1 MHMLKNYFKLAWRNF
16 IKYPVISSIN
26 LFGLTAG
33 LTCCLIILTYILFE
47 LSYDKK
53 AENADRIFRVTRS
66 FNSADGVQ
74 SLNLATVSPPFGH
87 YFPAEFPEIE
97 KMTRLLPTGT
107 TVFRY
112 ADKIINENDVYFADS
127 NFTDM
132 FGVKVLKGNPKIALA
147 EPFAIMMT
155 PEVAKKYF
163 GDEDPVNKMIRV
175 NNGFEAKIAG
185 IFEPLP
191 SNTHLHPGV
200 LISFPTLKDS
210 TVYGETNLQTNWGN
224 NSFFT
229 YLQLPKLYD
238 PKKMEARFPA
248 FLDKHMAQEY
258 RGGTPS
264 KLTKLSLQRMTD
276 IHLHSH
282 TDYEAEVNGDI
293 NRVYIFSAIALFI
306 LLIACI
312 NYMNLST
319 ARSALRAREIGIRK
333 VVGAKKSLLVN
344 QFLSESV
351 LIAFFAI
358 ILAIAGLYAGMPW
371 LNKILGQEISLSIL
385 LKWQVI
391 VPVILAPFVVGI
403 ISGLYPA
410 LFLSNF
416 QPIKTLKGLFK
427 AGGGNTT
434 FRKALVVSQ
443 FAISIILI
451 ITTIVVFQQLQFLQ
465 RSKLGYDKDQVI
477 TLQYNS
483 SLGPQYETFR
493 NELMQN
499 PAVKNLG
506 RSSRIPTGRLLDSQG
521 ASAIVGDSLQP
532 ISTILKNV
540 SIDYDFLPAY
550 GIKMAAGRNF
560 SRTFVSDTTAFILNH
575 AAVSAMGWRND
586 DKAIGKDFAYG
597 GVRGKIV
604 GVTQDF
610 HFESLH
616 QQIVPM
622 IFVLPNTSNNF
633 YNYISIKL
641 SGNIPEGLAF
651 VEKKWKQY
659 QPDVPYDYVFLDE
672 NYNNLYQSEQRQG
685 KIFTVFAGIAILIAC
700 LGLFGLSAF
709 SITQRFKEIGVRKVL
724 GADTTT
730 IVTLLSKDFLKLVA
744 IAALIAFPLAGYM
757 MYNWLQNFAY
767 RTSLNWWV
775 FPVAGFIA
783 ALIALATISFQA
795 IKAALMNPV
804 KSLRTE

>member
-1 MHMLKNYFKLAWRNF
+1 MNMLKNYFKLAWRNF
-16 IKYPVISSIN
+16 IKYPIISSIN

-87 YFPAEFPEIE
+87 YFPADFPEIE

-107 TVFRY
+107 IVFRY
-112 ADKIINENDVYFADS
+112 GDKIINENDVYFADS
-127 NFTDM
+127 NFTNM
-132 FGVKVLKGNPKIALA
+132 FGVKVLKGNPVTALA

-210 TVYGETNLQTNWGN
+210 TVYGEENLRTNWGN

-229 YLQLPKLYD
+229 YLQLPKGYD
-238 PKKMEARFPA
+238 PAKMESRFPA
-248 FLDKHMAQEY
+248 FLDKHMAQQY
-258 RGGTPS
+258 GGGTPS
-264 KLTKLSLQRMTD
+264 KLTKLSLQKMTD

-293 NRVYIFSAIALFI
+293 TRVYIFSAIALFI

-333 VVGAKKSLLVN
+333 VVGAKKSILVN

-358 ILAIAGLYAGMPW
+358 ILSIAGLYLGMPW
-371 LNKILGQEISLSIL
+371 LNKVLGQEISLSIL
-385 LKWQVI
+385 MKWQVI

-410 LFLSNF
+410 LFLSSF

-427 AGGGNTT
+427 ADGGNIT

-451 ITTIVVFQQLQFLQ
+451 ITTIVVFQQLHFLQ
-465 RSKLGYDKDQVI
+465 RTKLGYDKEQVI

-483 SLGPQYETFR
+483 SLGPQFETFR

-521 ASAIVGDSLQP
+521 ASAIAGDSLQP

-550 GIKMAAGRNF
+550 NIKMAAGRNF
-560 SRTFVSDTTAFILNH
+560 SREFASDTTAFILNH
-575 AAVSAMGWRND
+575 AAVSAMGWGND
-586 DKAIGKDFAYG
+586 DKAVGKDFAYG

-622 IFVLPNTSNNF
+622 IFVLPPPSNNF

-641 SGNIPEGLAF
+641 SGNIQEGLSF

-724 GADTTT
+724 GADTST

-767 RTSLNWWV
+767 RTSLDWWI
-775 FPVAGFIA
+775 FPLAGFIA
-783 ALIALATISFQA
+783 ALIALVTISFQA